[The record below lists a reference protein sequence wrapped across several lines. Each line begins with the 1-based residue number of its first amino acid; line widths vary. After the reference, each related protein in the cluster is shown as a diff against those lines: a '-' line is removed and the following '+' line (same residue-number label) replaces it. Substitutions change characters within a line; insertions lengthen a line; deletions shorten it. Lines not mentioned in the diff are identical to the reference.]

1 MQSVRSKSLL
11 LFHFIVF
18 LFGFT
23 SVLGALISL
32 DALPL
37 VIYRMGLASLGLA
50 VYFQFFN
57 PHFFHLDRKLW
68 SKVALG
74 GMVIGVHWVTFF
86 YAIKIAGVSLALSMM
101 ATGALITALLD
112 PILSKRRLLGYELL
126 FGGITALGIGMIYQ
140 AEFEHIRGI
149 SIALFSAFLSSLFT
163 ILNGKMVQHARP
175 ITLSFYELVVG
186 ILVCIAVAFFTDQLH
201 LEAFHLKGWDL
212 LWILILGLLCTAYA
226 FNVSIQVMR
235 HLSSFTIMMVIN
247 LEPIYG
253 ILLSLA
259 IWNEKAYLSIN
270 FYLGFL
276 VVLSAILMNGLYKH
290 RKEAQKKTSQL

>member
-50 VYFQFFN
+50 AYFQFFN
-57 PHFFHLDRKLW
+57 PHFFYLDRKLW

-112 PILSKRRLLGYELL
+112 PILSKRRILGYELL

-186 ILVCIAVAFFTDQLH
+186 TLICIAVAFFTDQLH
-201 LEAFHLKGWDL
+201 LEAFHLRGWDL

-276 VVLSAILMNGLYKH
+276 IVLSAILMNGLYKH

>member
-50 VYFQFFN
+50 IYFRFFN

-68 SKVALG
+68 PKVALG

-186 ILVCIAVAFFTDQLH
+186 TLVCIAVAFFTDQLH
-201 LEAFHLKGWDL
+201 LEAFQLKGWDL

>member
-1 MQSVRSKSLL
+1 
-11 LFHFIVF
+11 
-18 LFGFT
+18 
-23 SVLGALISL
+23 
-32 DALPL
+32 
-37 VIYRMGLASLGLA
+37 
-50 VYFQFFN
+50 
-57 PHFFHLDRKLW
+57 
-68 SKVALG
+68 
-74 GMVIGVHWVTFF
+74 
-86 YAIKIAGVSLALSMM
+86 
-101 ATGALITALLD
+101 
-112 PILSKRRLLGYELL
+112 
-126 FGGITALGIGMIYQ
+126 MIYQ

-149 SIALFSAFLSSLFT
+149 SIALFFCLSILSVYHTQWKNGSTRPTHNLVFLRASSRN
-163 ILNGKMVQHARP
+163 ISMYR
-175 ITLSFYELVVG
+175 SR
-186 ILVCIAVAFFTDQLH
+186 FFTDQLH
-201 LEAFHLKGWDL
+201 LEAFQLKGWDL